1 MIKYHQIYLFSIS
14 LKEELFA
21 ISYDDILK
29 MVAYPAAIELRLRA
43 KEVDYIKLKTT
54 CSYSIR
60 ELILYYK
67 QYNEMIRKMEED
79 DDFE

>member
-43 KEVDYIKLKTT
+43 KEVDYQVKDNLLVLHPRVD
-54 CSYSIR
+54 S
-60 ELILYYK
+60 LL
-67 QYNEMIRKMEED
+67 
-79 DDFE
+79 